1 MSQEKPRPRTK
12 PHPSFLSEVI
22 HYLKHQKRWWMTPII
37 LVLLLLALVAFLAGL
52 APVMPF
58 IYTIF

>member
-1 MSQEKPRPRTK
+1 MADQEYPSGRNRP
-12 PHPSFLSEVI
+12 PSFLSEVF
-22 HYLKHQKRWWMTPII
+22 HYLKTQKRWWMTPII
-37 LVLLLLALVAFLAGL
+37 LVLVLLALVALLAGL

>member
-1 MSQEKPRPRTK
+1 MTDQEQPPRGNRP
-12 PHPSFLSEVI
+12 PSFLSEVF
-22 HYLKHQKRWWMTPII
+22 HYLKYQKRWWMIPII
-37 LVLLLLALVAFLAGL
+37 LVLFLLAMVAFLAGL

>member
-1 MSQEKPRPRTK
+1 MTEQEHIPVNKRP
-12 PHPSFLSEVI
+12 PSFLSEVF
-22 HYLKHQKRWWMTPII
+22 HYLKYQKRWWMTPII
-37 LVLLLLALVAFLAGL
+37 LVLLLLALIALFSGL